1 MGRLAVS
8 PTTHIVTV
16 VALLAF
22 RFFFS
27 SRRRHTRC
35 SRDWSSDVCSSDLR
49 NAWKRRSRN
58 RQEKIPLYA
67 YDPQQRLQQSQRR
80 VQKVCGGDEKG
91 LAEFTVQTPLNLAP
105 KQRAQIQ
112 DRRETPSGNN
122 DVALLGSCRLGPS
135 QHKDDHRKKNGGPAF
150 HRLRP

>member
-1 MGRLAVS
+1 MPSDHRL
-8 PTTHIVTV
+8 
-16 VALLAF
+16 
-22 RFFFS
+22 FFFLMI
-27 SRRRHTRC
+27 RRPPRSTLFPYTTLFR
-35 SRDWSSDVCSSDLR
+35 S
-49 NAWKRRSRN
+49 KRRSRN